1 MLVEKINPNTILSK
15 EAEKVNAIK
24 PQFEHKISFKGYRQN
39 IDAMSL
45 INADKYARDNFIKA
59 SESLGTD
66 YVQGERAILPFL
78 MDTIRRTVNAMS
90 SHKLSA
96 EARKVR
102 EGLDII
108 A

>member
-1 MLVEKINPNTILSK
+1 MLVKKINPNTILSK
-15 EAEKVNAIK
+15 EAKKVNAVR
-24 PQFEHKISFKGYRQN
+24 PQSEHKVAFEGYRSN
-39 IDAMSL
+39 IDAVSL
-45 INADKYARDNFIKA
+45 INADKYARDSFIKA
-59 SESLGTD
+59 SESLGND
-66 YVQGERAILPFL
+66 YVQGERSILPFL